1 MNTICS
7 FFKRIFDFIIKLV
20 KNQSQ
25 SSPNSWWSQLIRRLT
40 TLSYILLV
48 LLILTGLIPIFR
60 VKPDDVIP
68 AFKIWFS
75 VTFFASIIYFIL
87 RGIELSIRDSE
98 IEEERRNAHHL
109 RELQWEEI
117 NKAQKRESIE
127 RGIRIAN
134 ACTELI
140 NSPKFDQTSKEEARL
155 LLIQIFQD
163 EEAVDN
169 FIKYSNLSKFST
181 ESLGQA
187 KDDSVVLSAGEDL
200 ITVQDIRKIESAIGS
215 RFSLFLSTLK
225 DWSRINK
232 NGVKALTPTETRMAK
247 TKLIDILEIKFKKT
261 KKLSGNFKEHF
272 KQAFT
277 GRM

>member
-1 MNTICS
+1 MPLP
-7 FFKRIFDFIIKLV
+7 FVKQAFDFISNNKKKQQTQPSYSSRVNRLV
-20 KNQSQ
+20 FGAT
-25 SSPNSWWSQLIRRLT
+25 IFF
-40 TLSYILLV
+40 YIALMLL
-48 LLILTGLIPIFR
+48 LLTGIVPIFR
-60 VKPDDVIP
+60 VEPD
-68 AFKIWFS
+68 KILQATRNWIS
-75 VTFFASIIYFIL
+75 ITFVVLVVYIVFRFW
-87 RGIELSIRDSE
+87 ELTI
-98 IEEERRNAHHL
+98 RNAELEEDRKSAHHI
-109 RELQWEEI
+109 RELQWQEI
-117 NKAQKRESIE
+117 KNAQKREAIE
-127 RGIRIAN
+127 RGFRISDSCIKLLNSLEFKN
-134 ACTELI
+134 A
-140 NSPKFDQTSKEEARL
+140 SKEQAKL
-155 LLIQIFQD
+155 LLLQIFQD